1 MHSTS
6 PPAEIRL
13 RTDAFDA
20 WVASQGLA
28 SDTAAAERI
37 GVSQPQLSRVLS
49 GSVAPGEK
57 FIAALL
63 AATGRKFEQ
72 MFEVV
77 K

>member
-1 MHSTS
+1 MQSTS

-13 RTDAFDA
+13 RTAAFDA
-20 WVASQGLA
+20 WAASQGFA

-37 GVSQPQLSRVLS
+37 GVSQSQLSRVLT

-63 AATGRKFEQ
+63 AATGSKFEQ

-77 K
+77 Q

>member
-20 WVASQGLA
+20 WAASQGLE

-37 GVSQPQLSRVLS
+37 GVSQPQLSRVLA
-49 GSVAPGEK
+49 GNVAPGEK